1 MALIVHRAAQA
12 DDLVEGLAAVLLEP
26 SAAPDVFAQELVVVP
41 ARGVE
46 RWLSQRLSHRLG
58 SVDDDGVC
66 AGVSF
71 ISPASFGRLVGEPEG
86 GPWSV
91 GELTWTVLAAIDAS
105 LDEPWCTTLARHLG
119 HFDVGE
125 DAELKRGRRFATA
138 QRLARL
144 FSSYIGQRPSML
156 LAWEAGQDVDGLGS
170 ALPEDLRWQAAL
182 WRRVRTDGG
191 SPGPIQEH
199 AELCDRVARA
209 EIELALPPRLS
220 LFGHTRISDADLQLL
235 EAVAIHRDVHL
246 WLPHP
251 SPDLWERIEVLESRP
266 DAADRDSTAPRVG
279 GALRRADDL
288 SYAAAQHP
296 LLAAWGRDSREL
308 QVRLGAVRD
317 VTPAGEASPVGRL
330 DSLLGTLQA
339 DIVANR
345 LPSRVEVTAPD
356 PGISVHSCHGQARQ
370 VEVLRELLVG
380 MLQDDP
386 TLQPRDIVV
395 MCPDIEAYAPL
406 IEASFGLGDA
416 LEVTHPGQRLRVRL
430 ADRSLVQTNPLMGVV
445 GALLTLASGRAEASR
460 ILDLL
465 ALPAVRRR
473 FGFTDDELEA
483 IARWVDQTGVRWA
496 FDAAHRVEYGL
507 EEYPQNTWQFGL
519 NRLLAGVAL
528 SDDSE
533 IWLGQTLPL
542 DDVGS
547 SDIDLVGRFTE
558 VVRRLAAVT
567 DALHGRHPL
576 AHWMETLASAV
587 ESLALSERGEDWQ
600 LAQVRRELGALLA
613 GAQASGQVDA
623 LLSLVD
629 VRALVADRVA
639 GRPTRANFRTGS
651 LTVCTM
657 TPMRSVPHRVVCL
670 LGLDDGVFPR
680 SVRADGDDVL
690 ARTPA
695 IGDRD
700 PRSEDRQLLL
710 DAVLAA
716 TDRLIITYSGR
727 NEVNGESRPPA
738 VVLGELLDVLG
749 AMGATSVVQEE
760 PLQAFSSELLDAR
773 GPRSFDQTMAA
784 AAKAAREMRIADRP
798 LGEIALSPR
807 RPGDLELDDLLAFL
821 GDPVRAFLRQ
831 RLEVSIAREEDEP
844 ADELPIELDG
854 LVEWQVGDR
863 MLRELFEGGSPDAVL
878 GREWRRGVLPPGRLG
893 WAKAQEIL
901 QRAAPVANLAQAI
914 TAGMPAT
921 THDITIDLG
930 GRLLTGTVPDIFD
943 RRVVKMTYSKLGPRQ
958 QLQAWVSLLALCADS
973 PGRGWSSGAVGRGS
987 RNLVERVAF
996 AAPEDPLTLLQDLVA
1011 LYDAGMDSALPLPLR
1026 TSFAWAE
1033 GRRAGGAA
1041 RAGAYA
1047 KTRWESDKFPG
1058 ECAQPAQVVVWGPD
1072 LPLAALL
1079 SVPPR
1084 AGEDPTGEGTR
1095 LGALALRL
1103 WGPLLE
1109 HARAEQSR

>member
-1 MALIVHRAAQA
+1 M
-12 DDLVEGLAAVLLEP
+12 LVEGLAAELLEP
-26 SAAPDVFAQELVVVP
+26 PPGAPDVFAQELVVVP

-58 SVDDDGVC
+58 SVEDDGVC

-71 ISPASFGRLVGEPEG
+71 ISPASFARLVGEAEG

-91 GELTWTVLAAIDAS
+91 GELTWTVLAAIDDS

-144 FSSYIGQRPSML
+144 FASYIGQRPSML
-156 LAWEAGQDVDGLGS
+156 LAWEAGQDLDGLGS
-170 ALPEDLRWQAAL
+170 RLPEDLRWQAAL
-182 WRRVRTDGG
+182 WRRVRADAGD
-191 SPGPIQEH
+191 PGPVQDH
-199 AELCDRVARA
+199 AALCDRVARA
-209 EIELALPPRLS
+209 EIELPLPARLS

-235 EAVAIHRDVHL
+235 EAVAVRRDVHL

-251 SPDLWERIEVLESRP
+251 SPDLWQRIRLLEEGAPGDARVERVQ
-266 DAADRDSTAPRVG
+266 
-279 GALRRADDL
+279 RRADDV

-317 VTPAGEASPVGRL
+317 VTSATEAVAEPPG
-330 DSLLGTLQA
+330 DTLLSTLQA

-345 LPSRVEVTAPD
+345 LPSPIAVTTSD
-356 PGISVHSCHGQARQ
+356 PSISVHSCHGQARQ

-558 VVRRLAAVT
+558 AIRRLATVT

-576 AHWMETLASAV
+576 AHWMDTLASAV

-613 GAQASGQVDA
+613 GAEASGQVDA

-727 NEVNGESRPPA
+727 NEVNGDSRPPA
-738 VVLGELLDVLG
+738 VVLGELLDVVG
-749 AMGATSVVQEE
+749 AMTTTSVVHEE
-760 PLQAFSSELLDAR
+760 PLQAFSAELLDAR
-773 GPRSFDQTMAA
+773 APRSFDQTMAA
-784 AAKAAREMRIADRP
+784 AAKAARELRIADRP
-798 LGEIALSPR
+798 LGEIALPPRSPA
-807 RPGDLELDDLLAFL
+807 DLELDDLLSFL

-831 RLEVSIAREEDEP
+831 RLEVIVAREEEEP

-863 MLRELFEGGSPDAVL
+863 MLRELFEGATPDSVL
-878 GREWRRGVLPPGRLG
+878 AREWRRGVLPPGRLG

-901 QRAAPVANLAQAI
+901 QRAAPVATLAQAI
-914 TAGMPAT
+914 TAGVPAT
-921 THDITIDLG
+921 AHDVTIDLG
-930 GRLLTGTVPDIFD
+930 GRLLSGTVTDIFD
-943 RRVVKMTYSKLGPRQ
+943 RRVVKMTYSKLGPRP
-958 QLQAWVSLLALCADS
+958 QLEAWVSLLALCADA
-973 PGRGWSSGAVGRGS
+973 PGRGWSSGAVVRGT
-987 RNLVERVAF
+987 RNSVERVAF
-996 AAPEDPLTLLQDLVA
+996 VAPEDPLTLLRDLVA
-1011 LYDAGMDSALPLPLR
+1011 LYDAGMESALPLPLR
-1026 TSFAWAE
+1026 TSFAWAD

-1047 KTRWESDKFPG
+1047 KTRWESDRFPG
-1058 ECAQPAQVVVWGPD
+1058 ECAQPAQVAVWGPD
-1072 LPLAALL
+1072 LSLADLL
-1079 SVPPR
+1079 AVPPR
-1084 AGEDPTGEGTR
+1084 AGEDPSGEGTR

-1109 HARAEQSR
+1109 HAHGEQAR